1 MLSLSAVPY
10 QLRKRSFFAFT
21 GVFLSFW
28 LLSSRVSPSYLR
40 CGHCS
45 CCSQALSRSVCTQSL
60 VPPSFPFSRRF
71 VRRELSC
78 CYEKQPTLETVCFA
92 RPERPTLHIRCAK
105 DGVSNYMLQGKKIS
119 EVAFFSLY
127 VCLSSFWLCNLSNQV
142 KLVQLCSARRFLTQ
156 HCVLLHLKVY
166 ILFYH
171 ECLWCAK

>member
-10 QLRKRSFFAFT
+10 QLRKRSFLAFT

-71 VRRELSC
+71 VRWKLSC
-78 CYEKQPTLETVCFA
+78 CHEIQPTLETVYFA
-92 RPERPTLHIRCAK
+92 RPERSPNSAHSGRVIICCK
-105 DGVSNYMLQGKKIS
+105 EKKKIS

-127 VCLSSFWLCNLSNQV
+127 ICLSSFLLHNLSNQV
-142 KLVQLCSARRFLTQ
+142 LQLRSAVGQ
-156 HCVLLHLKVY
+156 KY
-166 ILFYH
+166 QI
-171 ECLWCAK
+171 